1 MNQKH
6 DKVDNYYTLCS
17 WMMKG
22 SGMTLLTF
30 ECLNYY
36 YFYTKGPVLMKY
48 NLRSV
53 DGWQNINECKCG
65 VGTYSD
71 LW

>member
-6 DKVDNYYTLCS
+6 YKVDNYYDLCS
-17 WMMKG
+17 RMMKG
-22 SGMTLLTF
+22 LGMTLLTF

-48 NLRSV
+48 NFRSV